1 MNKLDFHHHH
11 VASVSFSR
19 FEHTVYYTQLFVCG
33 LQSHGLYALSLW
45 QGYPYLPP
53 SSFRASF
60 ARTHVVSSSF
70 SILASMLLRCLQWRL
85 MGNRL
90 PPHAPSADRHLQQ
103 PARGTQC
110 SWLNKHTPTHSL
122 SYARGGPR
130 FASCDPRITSTF
142 FFAHDNT
149 VCTDTLLLPLACLL
163 LPDLPPYFFPQAPIA
178 PDSGLS
184 SMYGLRT
191 PPVFSTHTDTR
202 DYTIPRV

>member
-1 MNKLDFHHHH
+1 
-11 VASVSFSR
+11 
-19 FEHTVYYTQLFVCG
+19 VYYTQLFVCG

-85 MGNRL
+85 LGNRL

-110 SWLNKHTPTHSL
+110 SWLNKHTP
-122 SYARGGPR
+122 
-130 FASCDPRITSTF
+130 RITSTF

-149 VCTDTLLLPLACLL
+149 VCTDTLLPPLACLL
-163 LPDLPPYFFPQAPIA
+163 LPALPPYFFPQAPIA

-184 SMYGLRT
+184 SMHGLRT
-191 PPVFSTHTDTR
+191 HHQCLAHTR